1 MNKKKGGLL
10 LSLRKDMNRRAI
22 SDRRL
27 EAIFRTLSRHPYIVA
42 AFICLAL
49 TGFGSY
55 SYKFLNGVIVCGV
68 FMIIEFFY
76 LRRFLKQLDD
86 SGKHTAGSVLTFA
99 GKTLLTLAAVNYF
112 VHTQYKAA
120 FICFAGLCVVLV
132 MYVALLN
139 NDKKFHDRVTCLA
152 LAGAGFV
159 LRYSYVFMS
168 DIYTRQNDVWYFGG
182 EGGHAGYIEYIYNN
196 NALPNFDP
204 TTLWQYYHPPL
215 HHIICAVWLKFCTSV
230 GIEYYMACEAIQALT
245 LFYVCA
251 VTITVYKILRL
262 FDLKGKALTIPFG
275 MCCMYPY
282 LVLMSGGINNDP
294 IMLCFTVGAIYCVLK
309 WYREQTAKNIV
320 KAALC
325 IGLGMMTKISV
336 GLIAPAVAILFFVAL
351 VQNRKHMANRLGQMC
366 LFGVIC
372 CPLGL
377 WWSVRNYLRFG
388 VKPNYVPSLSNADV
402 QYIGDLTAKHRL
414 TDFSFSQIKI
424 VFEQWGGESYKE
436 YNPTIA
442 MLKNSIFGEGIN
454 ETFFPENAMLVPY
467 ALFWIALVLAVIA
480 FIAMLIVLFVKT
492 DNARFTEKLMLT
504 VVYATILGNY
514 YNFCIKYPFICTMN
528 FRYIIPCMLIGLI
541 NIGLFTD
548 LCNRSEKAP
557 CKAIVSTLS
566 YLSSAFIVLSYITY
580 FFVASTNG

>member
-27 EAIFRTLSRHPYIVA
+27 EANFRTLSRHPYIVA

-182 EGGHAGYIEYIYNN
+182 
-196 NALPNFDP
+196 
-204 TTLWQYYHPPL
+204 
-215 HHIICAVWLKFCTSV
+215 
-230 GIEYYMACEAIQALT
+230 
-245 LFYVCA
+245 
-251 VTITVYKILRL
+251 
-262 FDLKGKALTIPFG
+262 
-275 MCCMYPY
+275 
-282 LVLMSGGINNDP
+282 
-294 IMLCFTVGAIYCVLK
+294 
-309 WYREQTAKNIV
+309 
-320 KAALC
+320 
-325 IGLGMMTKISV
+325 
-336 GLIAPAVAILFFVAL
+336 
-351 VQNRKHMANRLGQMC
+351 
-366 LFGVIC
+366 
-372 CPLGL
+372 
-377 WWSVRNYLRFG
+377 
-388 VKPNYVPSLSNADV
+388 
-402 QYIGDLTAKHRL
+402 
-414 TDFSFSQIKI
+414 
-424 VFEQWGGESYKE
+424 
-436 YNPTIA
+436 
-442 MLKNSIFGEGIN
+442 
-454 ETFFPENAMLVPY
+454 
-467 ALFWIALVLAVIA
+467 
-480 FIAMLIVLFVKT
+480 
-492 DNARFTEKLMLT
+492 
-504 VVYATILGNY
+504 
-514 YNFCIKYPFICTMN
+514 
-528 FRYIIPCMLIGLI
+528 
-541 NIGLFTD
+541 
-548 LCNRSEKAP
+548 
-557 CKAIVSTLS
+557 
-566 YLSSAFIVLSYITY
+566 
-580 FFVASTNG
+580 

>member
-27 EAIFRTLSRHPYIVA
+27 EANFRTLSRHPYIVA

-68 FMIIEFFY
+68 FMIIELFY

-112 VHTQYKAA
+112 VHAQYKAA

-294 IMLCFTVGAIYCVLK
+294 LMLCFTVGALFCVLK

-336 GLIAPAVAILFFVAL
+336 GLIAPAVAD
-351 VQNRKHMANRLGQMC
+351 RK
-366 LFGVIC
+366 
-372 CPLGL
+372 
-377 WWSVRNYLRFG
+377 SV
-388 VKPNYVPSLSNADV
+388 V
-402 QYIGDLTAKHRL
+402 
-414 TDFSFSQIKI
+414 
-424 VFEQWGGESYKE
+424 
-436 YNPTIA
+436 
-442 MLKNSIFGEGIN
+442 
-454 ETFFPENAMLVPY
+454 
-467 ALFWIALVLAVIA
+467 
-480 FIAMLIVLFVKT
+480 
-492 DNARFTEKLMLT
+492 
-504 VVYATILGNY
+504 
-514 YNFCIKYPFICTMN
+514 
-528 FRYIIPCMLIGLI
+528 
-541 NIGLFTD
+541 
-548 LCNRSEKAP
+548 
-557 CKAIVSTLS
+557 
-566 YLSSAFIVLSYITY
+566 
-580 FFVASTNG
+580 